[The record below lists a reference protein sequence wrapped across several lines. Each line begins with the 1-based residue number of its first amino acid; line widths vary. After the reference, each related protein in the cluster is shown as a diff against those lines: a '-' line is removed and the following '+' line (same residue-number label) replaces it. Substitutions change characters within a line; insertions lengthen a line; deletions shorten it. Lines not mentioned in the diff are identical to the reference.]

1 MLNEICEITEK
12 SGDTILNNVLIKYK
26 DFMYKDVINIL

>member
-12 SGDTILNNVLIKYK
+12 SDDTILYNVLIKYK